1 MSWTVRTVCIA
12 MLRNEGLIYD
22 ICKFYFLGTWSFW
35 TTPKKQ
41 SGNQN
46 RHLSWVTIH
55 LCSRLNFSSLKDWF
69 TIANYFL
76 YKNASAS
83 YYYTIEQMNSFVGF
97 PLRNVT
103 SGQWIKIT
111 GKVFDASDSF
121 YFNTNRKKMVNVTI
135 LDRFWFCNAI

>member
-1 MSWTVRTVCIA
+1 MKGWYMIFVNFISWVHDPSERPPKNNQDIRTA
-12 MLRNEGLIYD
+12 
-22 ICKFYFLGTWSFW
+22 
-35 TTPKKQ
+35 
-41 SGNQN
+41 
-46 RHLSWVTIH
+46 RHLNWVTLH
-55 LCSRLNFSSLKDWF
+55 LYSRLNFSSLKDWF